1 MTRIVAISDTHTL
14 QEHIP
19 MPEGDYD
26 IMIHAGDMGNVGKY
40 REYSEIGKW
49 FRKYKHQFKHQI
61 IVPGN
66 HDWGFQTQ
74 PEMIMQDHFDK
85 DVILLIDKG
94 IELEG
99 IKFYG
104 CPWMPNFMD
113 WAFMKEEDDL
123 KPHYEAIPDDT
134 QVLITHCP
142 PLNIL
147 DKTTERYGAARC
159 GSVNLLNRIRCLP
172 KLTHHIFGHIHNSY
186 GDVVKDGVSF
196 HNVAILNE
204 LYIYHNKPQVINI

>member
-1 MTRIVAISDTHTL
+1 
-14 QEHIP
+14 
-19 MPEGDYD
+19 MPEGEFD

-40 REYSEIGKW
+40 REYEAIGDW
-49 FRKYKHQFKHQI
+49 FRKYRHQFKHQI

-66 HDWGFQTQ
+66 HDWGFMGNPQ
-74 PEMIMQDHFDK
+74 MIMEDHFDD

-113 WAFMKEEDDL
+113 WAFMREEEDL
-123 KPHYEAIPDDT
+123 KPYYDSIPDDT
-134 QVLITHCP
+134 QVLITHSP

-147 DKTTERYGAARC
+147 DKTTERYGAA
-159 GSVNLLNRIRCLP
+159 S
-172 KLTHHIFGHIHNSY
+172 S
-186 GDVVKDGVSF
+186 
-196 HNVAILNE
+196 
-204 LYIYHNKPQVINI
+204 